1 MKWLPGVF
9 QARKKNGDIYFRSSV
24 TFRGKHISLG
34 SFATQEEAHRTYTIA
49 ANLLKS
55 EIRFLPDDYR
65 PCELPFSKWVVLNN
79 FKNNGLYIKTPI
91 YLQANYFEY
100 YLSREDVLLFDA
112 DDLFYYSHHSIM
124 RRGGHLFVA
133 DYGMQVNIASRYGI
147 KNFAVENRDY
157 RFVNGNDHDYRYANI
172 EILNSYHGVTRQPDV
187 YAAVY
192 VAKIHINGDHIIGRY
207 PTDTEAAI
215 AYNKAADLL
224 QEAGI
229 GIQYAS
235 NYLSELTSEEY
246 HRIYREISFEPRFS
260 GYISGLQSI

>member
-1 MKWLPGVF
+1 MKRLPGVF

-100 YLSREDVLLFDA
+100 YLSGEDVLLFDA
-112 DDLFYYSHHSIM
+112 DDLFY
-124 RRGGHLFVA
+124 
-133 DYGMQVNIASRYGI
+133 
-147 KNFAVENRDY
+147 
-157 RFVNGNDHDYRYANI
+157 
-172 EILNSYHGVTRQPDV
+172 
-187 YAAVY
+187 
-192 VAKIHINGDHIIGRY
+192 
-207 PTDTEAAI
+207 
-215 AYNKAADLL
+215 
-224 QEAGI
+224 
-229 GIQYAS
+229 
-235 NYLSELTSEEY
+235 
-246 HRIYREISFEPRFS
+246 
-260 GYISGLQSI
+260 

>member
-1 MKWLPGVF
+1 MKRLPGVF

-124 RRGGHLFVA
+124 RRGVIFLWQIMECRSISHPVMGSKTLPW
-133 DYGMQVNIASRYGI
+133 RTGI
-147 KNFAVENRDY
+147 IV
-157 RFVNGNDHDYRYANI
+157 
-172 EILNSYHGVTRQPDV
+172 L
-187 YAAVY
+187 
-192 VAKIHINGDHIIGRY
+192 
-207 PTDTEAAI
+207 
-215 AYNKAADLL
+215 
-224 QEAGI
+224 
-229 GIQYAS
+229 
-235 NYLSELTSEEY
+235 
-246 HRIYREISFEPRFS
+246 
-260 GYISGLQSI
+260 

>member
-1 MKWLPGVF
+1 MKRLPGVF

-34 SFATQEEAHRTYTIA
+34 SFTTQEEAHRTYTIA

-172 EILNSYHGVTRQPDV
+172 EILNAYQGVTRQPDV
-187 YAAVY
+187 YPAVY

-215 AYNKAADLL
+215 AYNKAADQL

-235 NYLSELTSEEY
+235 NYLSELSSEEY
-246 HRIYREISFEPRFS
+246 RRIYREISFEPRFS